1 MSVQERIDEL
11 GFQPLYKAYQE
22 FAIAR
27 VEFMFRGISFYI
39 VLAALWYL
47 AQSEQPMVSCLPT
60 TYVYSGVAETTAE
73 VRSDRKVQLQPPMC
87 LMCCRIRGRAS
98 RSSSRS

>member
-39 VLAALWYL
+39 VLAALWFL

-60 TYVYSGVAETTAE
+60 TYVTAALLRPLLRYDRIVRCSYSLRCA
-73 VRSDRKVQLQPPMC
+73 
-87 LMCCRIRGRAS
+87 
-98 RSSSRS
+98 